1 MTNCSVGVTLFS
13 KCSKLDGKTFY
24 VFFYYSEAFLSVF
37 YDYLSGSL
45 FLYCPEAPT
54 DGAYWLNNF
63 KIGFKFLRVN
73 GNVLNSNNDVASLD
87 RRTANRRRQLEAEE
101 MRQSSAAVPNRNK
114 FEHQNGH
121 IPEHNNNHNSNGS
134 NNGLNEVPSWRTKNG
149 TLPPINGDSKLTDMD
164 SISDGLGRNL
174 NIDSAHS
181 GFQSRKPQLTLG
193 KVSDR
198 FEDVPEKNGIGESI
212 DKAEEKEN
220 IQLENGEAA
229 ESHQVKAPPP
239 LFPTNL
245 FSPTEKKTMDFPE
258 PEDKAPEPPAP
269 EAPKPKHDSDDDD
282 AGASGG
288 GFAALLQKR
297 AKKMESGA
305 FRKGLIETSS
315 RQSESE
321 VKWKQAAENIKE
333 KPLIINDLDFSD
345 FVEFEQDPLILVK
358 VAQVAQER
366 GLLPGGPPRLP
377 PGGVPPA
384 PPPIMGPGGVPPPP
398 PAFGGSMR
406 GRESSPGP
414 SSSMKAGGTLKL
426 HWKPAQAEAPPVP
439 ALMRKGT
446 FWKGVDAPQI
456 DTTRLSKL
464 FEQKPKD
471 APVKKTGGES
481 KPQVLQ
487 VLSVK
492 RSQAINIG
500 LTKLP
505 PISVIPTAIKKFDA
519 SVLNKEGIE
528 KILGTMMPHAE
539 EIERMH
545 EKMGENPETPL
556 GQAEQFLLS
565 LSEIDCLLERL
576 KLWLFMLDYQNLEK
590 DVAESLMELNN
601 AMKEIEESKTFR
613 VAMGM
618 LLTIGNALNGTDIK
632 AFQLDYLSRV
642 SEFKDPVHK
651 YPLTHHLSEYM
662 LDHYPEGTDLYSEF
676 GAVSRS
682 SRIDFDAVLDNL
694 KKMEVD
700 CKASFDYVGKIS
712 QKDNNSSMKNK
723 VNVFLTEVAERIHR
737 LKHVHRTTIHRWNA
751 FLLYFGYSAA
761 EVKDQK
767 PSTVFKMVIEFSL
780 EYRTNRD
787 KILQMRKRMAE
798 KRERNKTRGIMISAA
813 QAQSGSAAVQA
824 SPRKGRPGT
833 GMTDRERHQEMS
845 RLLTGGTS
853 VDDTLT
859 RRKAGQPTPER
870 TLIANQ
876 AESLRKSPADGE
888 SQEDELLDGVVRTVT
903 AQAESRDHNRR
914 RARLFNRKSL
924 RRTRTI
930 RQDQLTELN
939 MNNY

>member
-198 FEDVPEKNGIGESI
+198 FEDVSEKNGIGESI

-471 APVKKTGGES
+471 APIKKTGGES